1 MIIDVEEMNI
11 YKNHI
16 ALFEKG
22 NFPVMSKRD
31 NKNYSCKSYAFVNEL
46 LNFCK
51 LDKTLCVRPRGLYN
65 GSPSFLE
72 GKGTDE
78 WTKDY

>member
-16 ALFEKG
+16 AFLNREI
-22 NFPVMSKRD
+22 FPVMSKRD
-31 NKNYSCKSYAFVNEL
+31 NKNYTCKSYAFVNEL

-51 LDKTLCVRPRGLYN
+51 LDKTLCDRFGGLYN
-65 GSPSFLE
+65 ESPSFLE
-72 GKGTDE
+72 GERNG
-78 WTKDY
+78 